1 MLQTITPEICSK
13 LGEIGFEEE
22 DINTIQM
29 LHELKM
35 RTYSIDIRKLINQI
49 SFRHLTVEI
58 SETFEKNKW
67 NEEDFFEIVE
77 TCRGEKIK

>member
-1 MLQTITPEICSK
+1 
-13 LGEIGFEEE
+13 
-22 DINTIQM
+22 
-29 LHELKM
+29 LKM